1 MHQGGKQNK
10 ESDSIS
16 CLMLEKAGAWE
27 EQLKMITAMGWEG
40 VTYTVCGGDDDGTGD
55 EGQAIVHAHLQGSF
69 PAMTRG
75 PDVLS
80 MGCCEQQ
87 LESQTECLLPRG
99 A

>member
-1 MHQGGKQNK
+1 MF
-10 ESDSIS
+10 D
-16 CLMLEKAGAWE
+16 AGEGRGLGRAAE
-27 EQLKMITAMGWEG
+27 TRTAMGWEG
-40 VTYTVCGGDDDGTGD
+40 VTYTVRGGDDDGTGD

-69 PAMTRG
+69 PATTRC
-75 PDVLS
+75 PDALS